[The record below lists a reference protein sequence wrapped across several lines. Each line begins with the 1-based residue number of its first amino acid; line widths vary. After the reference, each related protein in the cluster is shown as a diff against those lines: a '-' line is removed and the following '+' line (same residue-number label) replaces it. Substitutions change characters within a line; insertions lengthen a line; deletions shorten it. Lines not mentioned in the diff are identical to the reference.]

1 MEAGTAV
8 VDPVVDASPTGVSAV
23 EAEEENSVLFSLVV
37 LEPVDPEG
45 EFVALIT
52 ADTLDRLNA
61 STATVVLAVSFP
73 VVTALLVGSDE
84 GLAAVVAESA
94 SRVVSS
100 VPVAFVVLAVGAVV
114 VAEDVFS
121 FSSWLSLLSPLFT
134 SLA

>member
-1 MEAGTAV
+1 M
-8 VDPVVDASPTGVSAV
+8 
-23 EAEEENSVLFSLVV
+23 L

-52 ADTLDRLNA
+52 ADMLDRLNA
-61 STATVVLAVSFP
+61 STATVVVAVSFP
-73 VVTALLVGSDE
+73 VVTALLVELDE

-94 SRVVSS
+94 PRVVST
-100 VPVAFVVLAVGAVV
+100 VPAAFVVLAVG

>member
-1 MEAGTAV
+1 M
-8 VDPVVDASPTGVSAV
+8 
-23 EAEEENSVLFSLVV
+23 EAEEENSILFSLVV